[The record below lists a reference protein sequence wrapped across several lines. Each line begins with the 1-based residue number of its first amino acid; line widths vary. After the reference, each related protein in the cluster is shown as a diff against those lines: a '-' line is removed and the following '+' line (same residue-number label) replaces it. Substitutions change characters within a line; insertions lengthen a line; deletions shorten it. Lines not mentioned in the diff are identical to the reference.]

1 MTARTAWLRAGLV
14 VVAVVALDQVT
25 KQVVR
30 DNIAHGAHETVIS
43 GVLKLTH
50 DTNNG
55 VAFSTFSG
63 AGWIIGVFI
72 AVAVVGLLVYFARNA
87 TRPLAWLAVGLLV
100 GGALGNAAD
109 RVANGAVTDFVK
121 FPHWPAFNVADV
133 AITFGVIVLIFV
145 LERRA
150 PDR

>member
-14 VVAVVALDQVT
+14 AAAVVVVDQVC
-25 KQVVR
+25 KQLVR
-30 DNIAHGAHETVIS
+30 DNIARGDHETVIS
-43 GVLKLTH
+43 GVVKLPH
-50 DTNNG
+50 DSNNG

-72 AVAVVGLLVYFARNA
+72 AVAVVGLLVYFARHA
-87 TRPLAWLAVGLLV
+87 TRPLAWLAVGLLL
-100 GGALGNAAD
+100 GGALGNALD
-109 RVANGAVTDFVK
+109 RIANGAVTDFVK
-121 FPHWPAFNVADV
+121 FPHWPAFNVADI

-150 PDR
+150 PDG